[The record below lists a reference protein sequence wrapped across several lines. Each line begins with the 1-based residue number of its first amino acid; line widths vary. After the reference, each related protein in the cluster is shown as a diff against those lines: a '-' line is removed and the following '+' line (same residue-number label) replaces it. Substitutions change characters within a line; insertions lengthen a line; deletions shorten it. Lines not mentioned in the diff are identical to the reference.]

1 MAPQNRELGQP
12 HSASSSAPH
21 FYDDAQHAFHIH
33 PSAQEPRVILE
44 NTRARHSPAHSI
56 SILMASSESGTSSSS
71 DPTQPLA
78 VRPALL
84 RKSGH
89 LYKRTGVV
97 RSWKPRYFSLEGTV
111 LYYFKREGDAQPK
124 GIVVL
129 TGCHVTRTHDKKF
142 YSFRIAHPHTSKVYD
157 LAATLQSRTQD
168 WIDALEH
175 AAQLM
180 IPSSSSV
187 PSLASLTRSTSA
199 SSSTSN
205 SGSRTRASTMGMRS
219 SLSSGSFD
227 AIDLDAIRVDDVT
240 PPQQHKERLEA
251 LMGEFVHQARDDA
264 AGWKLQIEH
273 RDVKAYVRTAS
284 KLGAFKGVGVI
295 NAHPYKVLQLILDIS
310 KRHMLDPQ
318 LLTKQRVHVYDQH
331 TFVDHLVYKAV
342 FPAAPRDFLNI
353 THWRVLSD
361 GSMLVI
367 AASIL
372 DDDREG
378 MALCPKQEPKIVRAN
393 AILGGFLLVP
403 NADYTSV
410 TATYILKADVKS
422 GIPQIMQTKLFV
434 KQAFVIDGIRK
445 ALDDEDEHEHD
456 GHDQEDETILRKSS
470 AYPRVTN
477 KTHFALS
484 VTDAEKIPLDDF
496 EENADVETPKNSL
509 KKTKSASRI
518 ESHPHSEYGVS
529 SVPAEYEELIDKAL
543 ARMHEEL
550 REDDTD
556 SWQFHSEKHGIKSF
570 IRVDGS
576 LTSSKGVG
584 FLPFPPRTIFDVAI
598 DASSRKSVD
607 PQLAFG
613 GSLARL
619 DAHTHIDYFEYKP
632 VFVVAGRDFCNLAH
646 WRVLPNG
653 TIVIV
658 AQSIEDLALCPLKE
672 PKVVRGDI
680 HIACWQIVPNADYS
694 GAHVTFMVKT
704 DLKGSIPTRI
714 TRKVAAE
721 QPFILLRIAELLK
734 KKTSFTDVMA
744 LGPMKNVGKG
754 DTHTTSSHT
763 KTKTTV
769 SSKTHTSVD
778 ASKEEPEAE
787 REASPS
793 NKTTKAAEQH
803 TGDKM
808 HAGHEAKRAAPS
820 NKNTPQVLATY
831 AFQFVVAL
839 LALKSV
845 ALPGSLH
852 YLVVLALVGWFAL
865 QVHLGP
871 SNMSPRRK
879 LMIASFGPPD
889 SGMILGTL
897 EIDVSKTQTYM
908 AAKRQ
913 ASGDHITMTHIVL
926 RAMGV
931 ALSKAPGVNGHIV
944 FGNYYPAPT
953 VDISC
958 LVAVDGGKDLGVSQ
972 LPSCDTMDLH
982 AICAK
987 LRSDASKLRSGNDQE
1002 QKDRNQLLNILPTY
1016 VIRPVTNLIGWL
1028 GGAVGIRIKPVG
1040 VEKYMFGACM
1050 VTSVG
1055 MLGLD
1060 LAFAP
1065 LTPYAQTPMLV
1076 TVGSIKDK
1084 AVVVDGAV
1092 AVRPILTITTTIDHR
1107 YVDGSE
1113 AARMANYVKQY
1124 VEDPALLEPVK

>member
-1 MAPQNRELGQP
+1 MAP
-12 HSASSSAPH
+12 
-21 FYDDAQHAFHIH
+21 
-33 PSAQEPRVILE
+33 
-44 NTRARHSPAHSI
+44 
-56 SILMASSESGTSSSS
+56 SESGTSSGS
-71 DPTQPLA
+71 DPAAAA
-78 VRPALL
+78 VAPSSRPALL

-89 LYKRTGVV
+89 LYKRSGVV
-97 RSWKPRYFSLEGTV
+97 RSWKPRFFSLEGTV

-180 IPSSSSV
+180 IPSSSSA
-187 PSLASLTRSTSA
+187 PSMTSLARSTSA
-199 SSSTSN
+199 SSISSD
-205 SGSRTRASTMGMRS
+205 SGSRTRASTMGMRP

-227 AIDLDAIRVDDVT
+227 AMDLETIRVDDVT
-240 PPQQHKERLEA
+240 PPQQHKDRLEA

-264 AGWKLQIEH
+264 AGWKFQIEH
-273 RDVKAYVRTAS
+273 RDVKAFVRTAS

-310 KRHMLDPQ
+310 KRHLFDPQ

-353 THWRVLSD
+353 THWRVLND
-361 GSMLVI
+361 GSMLVV

-378 MALCPKQEPKIVRAN
+378 MALCPKQEPKIVRAS

-422 GIPQIMQTKLFV
+422 GIPQAMQTKLFV

-445 ALDDEDEHEHD
+445 ALDDEDDHEHD
-456 GHDQEDETILRKSS
+456 GQDQEDESALRKSS

-484 VTDAEKIPLDDF
+484 VTDAEKIPLDGF
-496 EENADVETPKNSL
+496 EENADVETPERSL
-509 KKTKSASRI
+509 KKTKSTSRM
-518 ESHPHSEYGVS
+518 EKHPHSEYGAP
-529 SVPAEYEELIDKAL
+529 SVPAEYEELVDKAL

-550 REDDTD
+550 REDDAD
-556 SWQFHSEKHGIKSF
+556 SWQFHSEKHDIKSF
-570 IRVDGS
+570 IKVDGS

-584 FLPFPPRTIFDVAI
+584 FLPFPR
-598 DASSRKSVD
+598 
-607 PQLAFG
+607 LAFG
-613 GSLARL
+613 GSLAKL

-721 QPFILLRIAELLK
+721 QPFILMRITELLK
-734 KKTSFTDVMA
+734 KKTSFADVAA
-744 LGPMKNVGKG
+744 LGPLKNVGRG
-754 DTHTTSSHT
+754 SAHTTSSHT
-763 KTKTTV
+763 KAKTTTTG
-769 SSKTHTSVD
+769 SSKTRTSAA

-787 REASPS
+787 KQASPS
-793 NKTTKAAEQH
+793 SKTAKAAEEH
-803 TGDKM
+803 TGGKM
-808 HAGHEAKRAAPS
+808 TAGHEVKKRAAPN

-865 QVHLGP
+865 QVYLGP
-871 SNMSPRRK
+871 SNMPPRRK

-913 ASGDHITMTHIVL
+913 ATGDHITITHIVL
-926 RAMGV
+926 RALGV
-931 ALSKAPGVNGHIV
+931 ALSMAPGVNGHIV

-958 LVAVDGGKDLGVSQ
+958 LVAVDGGKDLGVSR
-972 LPSCDTMDLH
+972 LSSCDTMDLH

-987 LRSDASKLRSGNDQE
+987 LRKDASKLRSGNDQE
-1002 QKDRNQLLNILPTY
+1002 HKDRNQLLNLLPTY

-1055 MLGLD
+1055 MMGLD

-1092 AVRPILTITTTIDHR
+1092 VVRPILTITTTIDHR

-1124 VEDPALLEPVK
+1124 VEDPALLEPVQ